1 MAISLT
7 EIVIIAAIILIAIY
21 ILPGKL
27 PKLAKS
33 LGEAKR
39 EFEKTAKREEVL
51 ERARELGIDVT
62 GKTLEEIEEEIR
74 RHGH

>member
-1 MAISLT
+1 MAFSLT
-7 EIVIIAAIILIAIY
+7 EIAIIAAIILIAIY

-39 EFEKTAKREEVL
+39 EFEKASKREEVL
-51 ERARELGIDVT
+51 EKARELGIDVT

-74 RHGH
+74 QRKR

>member
-1 MAISLT
+1 MVVSLT
-7 EIVIIAAIILIAIY
+7 EIAIIAAIILIAIY
-21 ILPGKL
+21 VLPGKL

-39 EFEKTAKREEVL
+39 EFEKASKREDIL
-51 ERARELGIDVT
+51 SRARDLGIDVT

-74 RHGH
+74 QRTR

>member
-1 MAISLT
+1 MVVSLT
-7 EIVIIAAIILIAIY
+7 EIAIIAAIILIAIY

-39 EFEKTAKREEVL
+39 EFEKASKREDIL
-51 ERARELGIDVT
+51 SRAREMGIDVT

-74 RHGH
+74 QKQR

>member
-7 EIVIIAAIILIAIY
+7 EIAIIAAIILIAIY

-27 PKLAKS
+27 PKLARA

-39 EFEKTAKREEVL
+39 EFEKASRREEVL
-51 ERARELGIDVT
+51 EKARELGIDVT
-62 GKTLEEIEEEIR
+62 GKTLEEIEDEVR
-74 RHGH
+74 RRTR

>member
-1 MAISLT
+1 LT
-7 EIVIIAAIILIAIY
+7 EIAIIAAIILIAIY

-39 EFEKTAKREEVL
+39 EFEKASKREDIL
-51 ERARELGIDVT
+51 SRAREMGIDVT

-74 RHGH
+74 QKQR

>member
-7 EIVIIAAIILIAIY
+7 EVAIIAAIILIAIY

-33 LGEAKR
+33 FGEAKR
-39 EFEKTAKREEVL
+39 EFEKAAKREDIL
-51 ERARELGIDVT
+51 EKAKALGIDVT
-62 GKTLEEIEEEIR
+62 GKTLEEIEEEVR
-74 RHGH
+74 QRTR

>member
-1 MAISLT
+1 MVVSLT
-7 EIVIIAAIILIAIY
+7 EIAIIAAIILIAIY

-39 EFEKTAKREEVL
+39 EFEKASRREDVL
-51 ERARELGIDVT
+51 SRARELGIDVT

-74 RHGH
+74 QKQR